1 MRELQNVEQKSYDE
15 LLIKYEELKKKHNQ
29 FQQDTYELLDYN
41 RNVLKDLAQ
50 ELEMKQKLE
59 DENLS
64 LKQSIIQLNEK
75 NQELKLK
82 IKRGS
87 LLIKILK
94 KIKRMLKLK

>member
-1 MRELQNVEQKSYDE
+1 LRELQNVEQKPYDE
-15 LLIKYEELKKKHNQ
+15 LLIKYDELKKKHYQ

-50 ELEMKQKLE
+50 EIEMKQKLE

-64 LKQSIIQLNEK
+64 LRQSIIQLNEK
-75 NQELKLK
+75 NQELILK

-87 LLIKILK
+87 LLIKVLK